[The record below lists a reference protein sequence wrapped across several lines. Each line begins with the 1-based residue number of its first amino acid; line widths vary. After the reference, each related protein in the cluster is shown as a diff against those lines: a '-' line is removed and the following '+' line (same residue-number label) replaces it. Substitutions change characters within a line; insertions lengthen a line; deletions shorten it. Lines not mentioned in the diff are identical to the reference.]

1 MKIEIKRQFLHIL
14 IGLLY
19 LSILYFLSKEL
30 SFLVLLIIFVFG
42 SFISF
47 THAHIK
53 PIPFL
58 QDVLAKVERD
68 KEKHIPGRGALSF
81 TLGIIL
87 ASIIFYPE
95 EKLILIGAVTALTF
109 GDGFSALIGKWIGK
123 YKTFGGKTMEGTIGG
138 IIAATL
144 ALMFFFSFEI
154 ALATAIFAMLA
165 EYIPVNDNYVIPIVS
180 GLVLVF
186 LI

>member
-1 MKIEIKRQFLHIL
+1 M
-14 IGLLY
+14 
-19 LSILYFLSKEL
+19 
-30 SFLVLLIIFVFG
+30 
-42 SFISF
+42 
-47 THAHIK
+47 
-53 PIPFL
+53 
-58 QDVLAKVERD
+58 
-68 KEKHIPGRGALSF
+68 SF